1 MHRSA
6 SLIAAIVFLALAL
19 GSLYRL
25 LVGFPVVIGGVAI
38 GQVATFFAFVICAAL
53 ALILF
58 RGSGRVSG

>member
-6 SLIAAIVFLALAL
+6 SLIAAVVFLALAL

-25 LVGFPVVIGGVAI
+25 LVGFPVVIGGVEI

>member
-6 SLIAAIVFLALAL
+6 SLIAAVVFLALAL

-25 LVGFPVVIGGVAI
+25 LVGFPVVIGGVEI

-53 ALILF
+53 SLILF
-58 RGSGRVSG
+58 RGGGRVSG

>member
-25 LVGFPVVIGGVAI
+25 LVGFPVVIGGVEI

-53 ALILF
+53 SLILF